1 MKIFIGPSGC
11 DLVLEAL
18 RKLQRETGDEL
29 RIPRMLYTENDF
41 FVVDALAIKERNLRS
56 LIGVYEALKAGYA
69 DEDLW
74 ENLLWTAKEE

>member
-18 RKLQRETGDEL
+18 KKLRKETGDEL
-29 RIPRMLYTENDF
+29 RTPRLLCTENDF
-41 FVVDALAIKERNLRS
+41 FGVDALATKERNLRS
-56 LIGVYEALKAGYA
+56 LIGVYEALKTGYT
-69 DEDLW
+69 DEDRW

>member
-1 MKIFIGPSGC
+1 MKISIGPSGC

-18 RKLQRETGDEL
+18 RKLQRETSDEL
-29 RIPRMLYTENDF
+29 RTPRMLYTENDF

-56 LIGVYEALKAGYA
+56 PIGVYEALKSGYA

>member
-18 RKLQRETGDEL
+18 KNLQKETKNDL
-29 RIPRMLYTENDF
+29 RSTYFCNTYHHLIYMD
-41 FVVDALAIKERNLRS
+41 DATTKERNLRS
-56 LIGVYEALKAGYA
+56 LIGVYEALKNSYTE
-69 DEDLW
+69 EDLK

>member
-18 RKLQRETGDEL
+18 KKLQRETSDEL
-29 RIPRMLYTENDF
+29 RTPSLLGTENDF
-41 FVVDALAIKERNLRS
+41 FSVDALATKERNLRS
-56 LIGVYEALKAGYA
+56 LIGVYEALKAGYT
-69 DEDLW
+69 DEDRW